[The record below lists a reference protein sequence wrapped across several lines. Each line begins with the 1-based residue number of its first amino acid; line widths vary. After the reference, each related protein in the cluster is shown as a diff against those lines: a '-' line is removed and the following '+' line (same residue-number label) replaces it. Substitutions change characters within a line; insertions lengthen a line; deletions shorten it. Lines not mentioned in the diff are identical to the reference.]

1 MSEQTQLETLFLV
14 KDTDECWHT
23 ACRECASKFG
33 EQHGLK
39 WNTYPFMPAS
49 MDTPNGVSR
58 PADEEH
64 EPVVYAPETYE
75 SDTPASC
82 EDCLVYLECDLTK
95 DGVEYLQDPFNEFP
109 KEVIAL
115 YLGE

>member
-1 MSEQTQLETLFLV
+1 MPEQRNLETLYLA

-23 ACRECASKFG
+23 YCRECATKFG
-33 EQHGLK
+33 EEHQLT
-39 WNTYPFMPAS
+39 WNTYPFMPDT
-49 MDTPNGVSR
+49 METPNGVSR

-64 EPVVYAPETYE
+64 EPLVYAPDTYE

-95 DGVEYLQDPFNEFP
+95 DGVEYLTDEVNEFP